1 MAAKLFVRGNSVAED
16 LVLGFARDSNS
27 RGGILLFDVQKVM
40 GRVRAIPTVK
50 CNNFDFLLRH

>member
-1 MAAKLFVRGNSVAED
+1 MLATLFVRGDSVAED

-40 GRVRAIPTVK
+40 GRVIAIPAVI